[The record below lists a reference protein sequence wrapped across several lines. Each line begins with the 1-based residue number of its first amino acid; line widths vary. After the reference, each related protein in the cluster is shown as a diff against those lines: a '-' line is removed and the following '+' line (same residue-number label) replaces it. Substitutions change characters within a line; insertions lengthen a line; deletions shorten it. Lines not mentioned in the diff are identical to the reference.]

1 MNTDN
6 VICCQLSTSQDEY
19 LWSRDQR
26 RIQQCQ
32 EIDSVLD
39 KAVICNN
46 TEQICSNMTDKTV
59 DKVGQFNGI

>member
-6 VICCQLSTSQDEY
+6 VICCQLSTSQDEC
-19 LWSRDQR
+19 LCSRDQK

-32 EIDSVLD
+32 EIDSKLD

-46 TEQICSNMTDKTV
+46 TEQIYSNMTDKTV